1 MLIEISNLTDLEKTK
16 AGKRVSCS
24 EITVQQKENNR
35 KIDNSVLTISK
46 AGFSFI
52 LLADFFLIPSFSM
65 PDPDLQLYL
74 LHIQFQ
80 WKDESLPVQHQR

>member
-24 EITVQQKENNR
+24 KITVQQKNNR

-52 LLADFFLIPSFSM
+52 LLADFFAHPK
-65 PDPDLQLYL
+65 L
-74 LHIQFQ
+74 LNA
-80 WKDESLPVQHQR
+80 